1 MAFPGG
7 QSRIDALAKAGLTSG
22 TVMAGVI
29 VMLMVA
35 GMLEGFGRQLITS
48 DVARYTI
55 AGLSAVIWGL
65 YFYAP
70 RTTKAMTP

>member
-1 MAFPGG
+1 
-7 QSRIDALAKAGLTSG
+7 
-22 TVMAGVI
+22 MAGVI

-70 RTTKAMTP
+70 RTKKAITP